1 MWPFKRKTE
10 FTESINLTKL
20 STDPFVLR
28 QRFQYL
34 EKKIATL
41 DKRVIELENILK
53 TCNIHVTIN

>member
-20 STDPFVLR
+20 ATDVFVLR
-28 QRFQYL
+28 QRFHQL
-34 EKKIATL
+34 EIKILAL
-41 DKRVIELENILK
+41 DKRVIELEKILK